1 MTALTSGKYRSIVP
15 PFECS
20 SSAPPRFMTLD
31 MESANSLRARKP
43 AALSVDERIVVKIN
57 AHDSTRY
64 DSANLLGL
72 NTANFGMS
80 PTMVLLMMETLTSCK
95 RKMVRATSLY
105 RLNMNSPVCPSNSPK
120 TNSEPHLFNRCV
132 LFQSCATLLVQRVV
146 PLHAISRFSTLGDQ

>member
-43 AALSVDERIVVKIN
+43 AALSVDERIAVKIN

-95 RKMVRATSLY
+95 RKMVRATSVSTQHELAGV
-105 RLNMNSPVCPSNSPK
+105 SSNSPK
-120 TNSEPHLFNRCV
+120 TNSERSASL
-132 LFQSCATLLVQRVV
+132 Q
-146 PLHAISRFSTLGDQ
+146 PLRFVSILRDTPRTARSTTARDISFLDAW